1 LIKNYFES
9 SLFSKELGPDDFNK
23 MLEYNPIIN
32 ARAHTVGDKN
42 QKKILNKT
50 FRQTYDK
57 FLQTVAYKPKLEFE
71 DVLIFVYYLQL

>member
-1 LIKNYFES
+1 MREPNTGNLLKIRNYFES
-9 SLFSKELGPDDFNK
+9 GLFSKVPGPNEFHK

-32 ARAHTVGDKN
+32 ARAHAVGSKN

-57 FLQTVAYKPKLEFE
+57 FL
-71 DVLIFVYYLQL
+71 